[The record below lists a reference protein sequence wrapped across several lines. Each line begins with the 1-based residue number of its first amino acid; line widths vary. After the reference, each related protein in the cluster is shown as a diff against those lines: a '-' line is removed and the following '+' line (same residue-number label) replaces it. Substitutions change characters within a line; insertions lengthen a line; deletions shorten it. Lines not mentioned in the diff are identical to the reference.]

1 MRWNEWDEKGGR
13 KVRGRERK
21 GGVVNG
27 REQEIYA
34 RVKEIQ
40 LYGHVC
46 IPPALP
52 AEVLISTVTG
62 ISLCPVFRTI
72 NVTVPSSSFTV

>member
-1 MRWNEWDEKGGR
+1 MG
-13 KVRGRERK
+13 GRERK

-27 REQEIYA
+27 REQEICVK
-34 RVKEIQ
+34 VKETQ

-46 IPPALP
+46 VLPALP

-62 ISLCPVFRTI
+62 ISLSPVFCTI

>member
-1 MRWNEWDEKGGR
+1 MG
-13 KVRGRERK
+13 GRERK
-21 GGVVNG
+21 GG
-27 REQEIYA
+27 E
-34 RVKEIQ
+34 VKWERIGDLCEGEETQ

-52 AEVLISTVTG
+52 AEVLISTVMG
-62 ISLCPVFRTI
+62 ISFSPVFCTI

>member
-1 MRWNEWDEKGGR
+1 MGE
-13 KVRGRERK
+13 RERK
-21 GGVVNG
+21 GSVVNG
-27 REQEIYA
+27 REQEIY
-34 RVKEIQ
+34 VKVKKTQ

-52 AEVLISTVTG
+52 AEVVIFTVTG
-62 ISLCPVFRTI
+62 ISFSPVFRTI

>member
-1 MRWNEWDEKGGR
+1 MG
-13 KVRGRERK
+13 GRERK
-21 GGVVNG
+21 GGVMNG
-27 REQEIYA
+27 REQEICV
-34 RVKEIQ
+34 RVKKPQ

-52 AEVLISTVTG
+52 GEVLISTVTG
-62 ISLCPVFRTI
+62 ISLCPVFCTI

>member
-1 MRWNEWDEKGGR
+1 MG
-13 KVRGRERK
+13 GRERK
-21 GGVVNG
+21 GGVMNG
-27 REQEIYA
+27 REQICVK
-34 RVKEIQ
+34 VKETQ

-46 IPPALP
+46 VLPALP

-62 ISLCPVFRTI
+62 ISLSPVFCTI

>member
-1 MRWNEWDEKGGR
+1 MSGMRRLGGEM
-13 KVRGRERK
+13 RGRERK

-27 REQEIYA
+27 REQEIY
-34 RVKEIQ
+34 VKEKKTQ

-52 AEVLISTVTG
+52 AEVVISTVTG
-62 ISLCPVFRTI
+62 ISLSPVFRTI
-72 NVTVPSSSFTV
+72 NVTVPLSSFTV

>member
-1 MRWNEWDEKGGR
+1 MA
-13 KVRGRERK
+13 GRERK
-21 GGVVNG
+21 KRRCGEWERIGDLCEG
-27 REQEIYA
+27 EQT
-34 RVKEIQ
+34 Q

-52 AEVLISTVTG
+52 GAVLISTVTG

-72 NVTVPSSSFTV
+72 NVAVPSSSFTV